1 MRSTS
6 IAASRPRATTR
17 YQSHIPSAA
26 SHHRTREGIF
36 SRRYASR
43 RRFITRV
50 TRNGLRVSGVCV
62 GMEEVP
68 VVFRSPRAIRVLNV
82 VALAASVAACTTAAF
97 MYLLKPNEWTWAL
110 IAGLP
115 TTFCAALWAMCLRW
129 RKTTKTGVR
138 YGWLLSVPLAALN
151 SALSG
156 GAFLA
161 IDAAGFD
168 KDAAGGAS
176 VGGFVSGALLGGT
189 FGVVVWLPALVVVLV
204 MFGIPIAHAQKMARL
219 GVAGEERGEV
229 LVGAVSAALG
239 TLAITLAWLAHANAS
254 AYVAHLWTAGS
265 DAGRVFMHALALVAV
280 TCGAV
285 AAWVALVRE
294 ARRRRF
300 VERVEASE
308 VPGFRVEKSAAGKVL
323 LRVAAVPHY
332 RVADVTE
339 ELFELD
345 ETGSVTHSIQRGASR
360 SQSA

>member
-1 MRSTS
+1 
-6 IAASRPRATTR
+6 
-17 YQSHIPSAA
+17 
-26 SHHRTREGIF
+26 
-36 SRRYASR
+36 
-43 RRFITRV
+43 
-50 TRNGLRVSGVCV
+50 
-62 GMEEVP
+62 MEEVP

-82 VALAASVAACTTAAF
+82 VAIAASVAACTSAAF
-97 MYLLKPNEWTWAL
+97 MYLLKPNEWTWAI

-115 TTFCAALWAMCLRW
+115 TAFCAALWAVCLRW

-176 VGGFVSGALLGGT
+176 MGGFISGALLGGT

-204 MFGIPIAHAQKMARL
+204 MFGLPIAHAQKMARL

-229 LVGAVSAALG
+229 LVGSVSAALG
-239 TLAITLAWLAHANAS
+239 GLAITLAWLAHANAHS
-254 AYVAHLWTAGS
+254 YPRLWAAGA
-265 DAGRVFMHALALVAV
+265 DVGCVFMHALSLVAV
-280 TCGAV
+280 TCGV
-285 AAWVALVRE
+285 AAGWIALVRE

-308 VPGFRVEKSAAGKVL
+308 VPGFRVEKSTLGKVL
-323 LRVAAVPHY
+323 LRVAPVPHY
-332 RVADVTE
+332 RVADVAE

-345 ETGSVTHSIQRGASR
+345 ETGSVTHSIQGASR